1 MYGNTVE
8 GELWTA
14 LDSAAQED
22 SVPLPADIKTVMN
35 SWTLKMGFPVVTIV
49 RNYTSQT
56 AIATQVIECYYKRT
70 IIKSFCNELL
80 IFVTRNDFFWMTHDP
95 LLLEQSNI
103 FGGKLNRL
111 FV

>member
-8 GELWTA
+8 GELWAA

-22 SVPLPADIKTVMN
+22 SVQLPADIKTIMN

-56 AIATQVIECYYKRT
+56 AIATQVVKCYYKRT
-70 IIKSFCNELL
+70 INSCCNELL
-80 IFVTRNDFFWMTHDP
+80 IFITRNDFFWTHGP
-95 LLLEQSNI
+95 SLLQQSNI

-111 FV
+111 FVI